1 MPITPLTMD
10 DLVIL
15 NDTKTANS
23 MDTMRSSLR
32 VQTSLSETDLGRLRD
47 EVESDFEKYTSTRK
61 QHQNDGKPRKGLKVL
76 FLSSDTGGGH
86 RASAEALGRQF
97 QLLFPGSTYELLD
110 MVEND
115 GGPPRSSIVTAYKH
129 LSNRPQQW
137 KLVYHV
143 SNMKA
148 FEVLADAHL
157 KLMWERSVRRR
168 IRAINPDVVV
178 SVHPMMTNVPV
189 VSCQKISAE
198 TGRHLPMFTVVTD
211 LGSAHCLWFANG
223 IEKMYVGSEA
233 IKELAKARGKVPDD
247 KIILFGLPIRHD
259 FAVQS
264 ENLGERYSEEG
275 KQYQLKIRQQLN
287 LPPISMDDCNPL
299 APDFKPNNSRFDRAT
314 ILVMGGGEGVGSL
327 ENIADALYVE
337 LTNQG
342 IDALILVVCGR
353 NQKLRTW
360 IDKRDWND
368 VYRRWSAVRNRGTVA
383 SRVMSL
389 SLAETCGGAIG
400 RASFPNPIDIR
411 RFIDIRSMMSLGTR
425 NVESTISPTPFTVSE
440 AKSQTHQRDNSLLD
454 DESMP
459 TSTEETTEVI
469 LESADNLLI
478 EPNNLITPED
488 EDPSRYQSEIGP
500 KQQCLSLEEGISQ
513 HELLLPTSDPHSPSF
528 HLYNNLL
535 DTGTKLGEVTVVG
548 LGFIDNMAEYM
559 VAADV
564 LITKA
569 GPGTIS
575 EAAALSLPVLLTSF
589 LPGQE
594 EGNVDYVINA
604 GFGGYCNVCDPF
616 VIAEEICMWFQDEE
630 IMKTMSKNAKAY
642 GKPNAAR
649 DIAMSIGESTL
660 RWLEHNEEIERGNMI
675 DDLPEVSSLSIN
687 DVIELPQAEVEATN

>member
-1 MPITPLTMD
+1 MVM
-10 DLVIL
+10 L
-15 NDTKTANS
+15 NDASSVSN
-23 MDTMRSSLR
+23 MENMRSPLR
-32 VQTSLSETDLGRLRD
+32 VQTSLSETHLDRLRNEIESEVD
-47 EVESDFEKYTSTRK
+47 ECDRQSVQRRK
-61 QHQNDGKPRKGLKVL
+61 QQQENEPKKGLKVV

-86 RASAEALGRQF
+86 RASAESLGRQF
-97 QLLFPGSTYELLD
+97 QILFPGSTYELLD
-110 MVEND
+110 MVEKD

-168 IRAINPDVVV
+168 IRAINPDVVI

-233 IKELAKARGKVPDD
+233 IKELAKARGKVPDE
-247 KIILFGLPIRHD
+247 KIILSGLPIRHD

-264 ENLGERYSEEG
+264 ESLGDRYSEEG
-275 KQYQLKIRQQLN
+275 KQYQRKVRQALH
-287 LPPISMDDCNPL
+287 LPPLEECKSSLMSPS
-299 APDFKPNNSRFDRAT
+299 FKLKVSSVDRAT

-337 LTNQG
+337 LTSQG
-342 IDALILVVCGR
+342 IDALVLVVCGR
-353 NQKLRTW
+353 NEKLLSW
-360 IDKRDWND
+360 IDNRDWDD
-368 VYRRWSAVRNRGTVA
+368 VFRRWSAVRNRGMVA

-389 SLAETCGGAIG
+389 SLAETCARG
-400 RASFPNPIDIR
+400 RASFPSPIAINGCIDSTSVVTKRIR
-411 RFIDIRSMMSLGTR
+411 TMISLGTR
-425 NVESTISPTPFTVSE
+425 SVENAIAATPFSGSGT
-440 AKSQTHQRDNSLLD
+440 KSKTHDRENSLLD
-454 DESMP
+454 NDLLIYSSDVSQDV
-459 TSTEETTEVI
+459 TQNVN
-469 LESADNLLI
+469 DNLLGEPANSAI
-478 EPNNLITPED
+478 PLEESIHKFLEEDPRQHIHSPNN
-488 EDPSRYQSEIGP
+488 EIP
-500 KQQCLSLEEGISQ
+500 Q
-513 HELLLPTSDPHSPSF
+513 HEIIPQTPDPHSSSF
-528 HLYNNLL
+528 HLYNELL
-535 DTGTKLGEVTVVG
+535 DTGTKLGEVQVIG
-548 LGFIDNMAEYM
+548 LGFIENMAEYM

-575 EAAALSLPVLLTSF
+575 EAAALSLPIMLTSF

-604 GFGGYCNVCDPF
+604 GFGGYCSVSDPF

-630 IMKTMSKNAKAY
+630 KMKEMSKNAKVY
-642 GKPNAAR
+642 GKPYAAH
-649 DIAMSIGESTL
+649 DIAKSIGESTL
-660 RWLEHNEEIERGNMI
+660 RWLEHNEEIERGNLI
-675 DDLPEVSSLSIN
+675 NDLPEVLSLSID
-687 DVIELPQAEVEATN
+687 DVIVLPSTEVETTN